1 VWRICLSRTRVHP
14 VTAYA
19 RKVTAGKIVA
29 GRLVKLACE
38 RHLSDLAKYRAGRG
52 KLYFDNEA
60 ASRAIKFFT
69 VLHHSKGEWAGQRFI
84 LRPWQ
89 EFIIG
94 SIFGWKRQD
103 GTRRFR
109 TAYQEVSRKNG
120 KTCLAAGVSLLLAFF
135 DNEPGAEA
143 YIAATKRDQ
152 AKIAWSEAKRM
163 VEATPELKK
172 RIQIW
177 RGVSNLSIESRA
189 QKLEP
194 LGADSDTL
202 DGLNIHGAVIDELH
216 AHKNR
221 NMVDVIDTAT
231 GARRQPLLFEIT
243 TAGYDRQSVCW
254 EHHDYSI
261 KVLEGIIQD
270 DTWFGYIACAD
281 EGDDWTNQKTWKKA
295 NPNLGVSVHL
305 DDLKRKCE
313 KAKEMPAAQNAFR
326 QKHLDEWTEQ
336 SERWISIDKWDA
348 CAEPRAE
355 RDLLGE
361 LCFGG
366 LDLASTRDITAF
378 VLAFPD
384 DGAFDLL
391 CRFWVPDE
399 QMRERVKTDRVP
411 YDVWLK
417 QGFLKTT
424 PGNVTDYDFI
434 REEIRELAA
443 KYDIREIAYDRWG
456 ATQLATQL
464 QEDGAEMVEF
474 GQGFGSM
481 AAPTKELERLMLDKK
496 IRHGGHPIMRWMA
509 SNVAVKRDPADNMK
523 IDKSK
528 STEKVDGMV
537 ALAMA
542 IGRASVFLNEPPE
555 RSVYEDRDLLV
566 L

>member
-1 VWRICLSRTRVHP
+1 M
-14 VTAYA
+14 
-19 RKVTAGKIVA
+19 
-29 GRLVKLACE
+29 VKLACE
-38 RHLSDLAKYRAGRG
+38 RHLADLAKYRTKRS
-52 KLYFDNEA
+52 KYYFDKEA
-60 ASRAIKFFT
+60 AAKAIHFFS
-69 VLHHSKGEWAGQRFI
+69 LLRHSKGEWAGQSFI
-84 LRPWQ
+84 LQPWQ

-94 SIFGWKRQD
+94 SLFGWKRQD

-109 TAYQEVSRKNG
+109 SAYDEVARKNG
-120 KTCLAAGVSLLLAFF
+120 KTTLAAGISLLLAFF
-135 DNEPGAEA
+135 DNEPGADCF
-143 YIAATKRDQ
+143 IAATKRDQ
-152 AKIAWSEAKRM
+152 AKIAWSEARRM
-163 VEATPELKK
+163 VESTPELKK

-194 LGADSDTL
+194 LGADNDTL
-202 DGLNIHGAVIDELH
+202 DGLNIHAAVIDEVH
-216 AHKNR
+216 AHKTR
-221 NMVDVIDTAT
+221 SMVDVIDTAT

-243 TAGYDRQSVCW
+243 TAGYDRHSVCW

-261 KVLEGIIQD
+261 KVLEGIVDD
-270 DTWFGYIACAD
+270 DTWFAYIACAD
-281 EGDDWTNQKTWKKA
+281 EGDDWTSPKVWAKA

-313 KAKEMPAAQNAFR
+313 KAKEIPAAQNAFR

-336 SERWISIDKWDA
+336 AERWISVDKWDECDA
-348 CAEPRAE
+348 ARPE

-361 LCFGG
+361 ICFAG

-378 VLAFPD
+378 VLAFPHE
-384 DGAFDLL
+384 GAFDTL
-391 CRFWVPDE
+391 CRFWVPE
-399 QMRERVKTDRVP
+399 EGMRERVKTDRVP
-411 YDVWLK
+411 YNVWVK

-434 REEIRELAA
+434 REEIKELAT
-443 KYDIREIAYDRWG
+443 KYEIREIAFDRWG

-474 GQGFGSM
+474 GQGFASM
-481 AAPTKELERLMLDKK
+481 AAPVKELERLILDNK

-509 SNVAVKRDPADNMK
+509 SNVAVKRDPSDNMK

-542 IGRASVFLNEPPE
+542 IGRAIVHLKEEPTE
-555 RSVYEDRDLLV
+555 SVYETRGPLV
-566 L
+566 FGAP

>member
-38 RHLSDLAKYRAGRG
+38 RHLADLAKYRAGRG

-69 VLHHSKGEWAGQRFI
+69 VLHHSKGEWAGQKFI

-109 TAYQEVSRKNG
+109 TAYNEVGRKNG
-120 KTCLAAGVSLLLAFF
+120 KSTISAGIALLLAFF
-135 DNEPGAEA
+135 DNEPGSEC
-143 YIAATKRDQ
+143 YVAATKREQ
-152 AKIAWSEAKRM
+152 AKICWSEAKRM

-261 KVLEGIIQD
+261 KVLEGVIQD

-281 EGDDWTNQKTWKKA
+281 EGDDWTDKKTWKKA

-305 DDLKRKCE
+305 DDLVRKCE
-313 KAKEMPAAQNAFR
+313 KAKEMPAAENAFR

-336 SERWISIDKWDA
+336 SERWISIEKWDA

-378 VLAFPD
+378 VLVFPD

>member
-1 VWRICLSRTRVHP
+1 
-14 VTAYA
+14 
-19 RKVTAGKIVA
+19 
-29 GRLVKLACE
+29 
-38 RHLSDLAKYRAGRG
+38 
-52 KLYFDNEA
+52 
-60 ASRAIKFFT
+60 
-69 VLHHSKGEWAGQRFI
+69 
-84 LRPWQ
+84 
-89 EFIIG
+89 
-94 SIFGWKRQD
+94 
-103 GTRRFR
+103 
-109 TAYQEVSRKNG
+109 
-120 KTCLAAGVSLLLAFF
+120 
-135 DNEPGAEA
+135 
-143 YIAATKRDQ
+143 
-152 AKIAWSEAKRM
+152 M

-177 RGVSNLSIESRA
+177 RGVSNLSIEARA

-202 DGLNIHGAVIDELH
+202 DGLNIHGAVIDEVH

-254 EHHDYSI
+254 DHHTYSA

-270 DTWFGYIACAD
+270 DTWFAYIACAD
-281 EGDDWTNQKTWKKA
+281 DGDDWADPKTWAKA
-295 NPNLGVSVHL
+295 NPNLGVSVHI

-313 KAKEMPAAQNAFR
+313 KAKEMPSAQNAFR

-336 SERWISIDKWDA
+336 AERWISIDKWDD
-348 CAEPRAE
+348 CKE
-355 RDLLGE
+355 RRPDRELLGE

-366 LDLASTRDITAF
+366 LDLASTRDITAL

-384 DGAFDLL
+384 EGSFDLL
-391 CRFWVPDE
+391 CRFWVPE
-399 QMRERVKTDRVP
+399 EGMRERVKTDRVP
-411 YDVWLK
+411 YDVWQREGL
-417 QGFLKTT
+417 LKTT
-424 PGNVTDYDFI
+424 PGNVTDYEFI
-434 REEIRELAA
+434 REEIRQLAA
-443 KYDIREIAYDRWG
+443 KYEIREIAYDRWG

-474 GQGFGSM
+474 GQGFASM
-481 AAPTKELERLMLDKK
+481 AAPTKELERLMLEGS
-496 IRHGGHPIMRWMA
+496 IRHGGNPIMRWMA
-509 SNVAVKRDPADNMK
+509 SNVAVKRDPSDNMK

-542 IGRASVFLNEPPE
+542 VGRAIVYLKEESTE
-555 RSVYEDRDLLV
+555 SVYESRDLLV